1 MMNKQIK
8 IAIIIAIILVLGFGG
23 YVVYKKYRLPISENK
38 NNDLTIQNILP
49 ESNKQET
56 DGGYSAKGEPA
67 VGWRL
72 YKSADFGFEIQY
84 PNTWAISEENIENV
98 RGENTK
104 AFYFSPMGGSASGG
118 KKSESDLRF
127 AILPRDGLSYG
138 LPENGASSEVFI
150 GGSLGSQTKWTLS
163 DGRRLWLLYPQY
175 GLYGW
180 SEDIGRID
188 IQTSATDPAGDT
200 VIFEKM
206 LNSLKLSK

>member
-1 MMNKQIK
+1 MMSKQIK
-8 IAIIIAIILVLGFGG
+8 IAIIIAAVLILGSGG
-23 YVVYKKYRLPISENK
+23 YFAYVKYFSAQIIETPTTQPEAGPPLAETPEKTAPKEI
-38 NNDLTIQNILP
+38 TIFP
-49 ESNKQET
+49 
-56 DGGYSAKGEPA
+56 
-67 VGWRL
+67 GWRL
-72 YKSADFGFEIQY
+72 YKNIDFGFEIQY
-84 PNTWAISEENIENV
+84 PETWTVSEENIENV

-104 AFYFSPMGGSASGG
+104 AFYF
-118 KKSESDLRF
+118 KKPNSDLRF

-138 LPENGASSEVFI
+138 LPSDGVSSEVFI

-175 GLYGW
+175 GLHGW

-188 IQTSATDPAGDT
+188 IQSSATDLASDT